1 MEFIPPPAHK
11 ETFTH
16 QVKKGKMS
24 RDKIVS
30 VESVR
35 VDKDSIV
42 IKGNY
47 GKAIQVRCILHQLG
61 ISVTTVVSENSIG
74 FCCVDG
80 LTAEEIQLVK
90 HFTEGKV

>member
-1 MEFIPPPAHK
+1 
-11 ETFTH
+11 
-16 QVKKGKMS
+16 MS